1 MAACRGH
8 STVFPCTRVQCV
20 TARSAAAG
28 SPVLQSCCRSPGA
41 WDRRVRSARDAS
53 GREVLDDQRLVARIQ
68 PVPGR
73 LIDSDV
79 QMADP
84 RRVAEGSWALDEND
98 AKIFGM
104 VLNDRPVRGRG
115 RREAA
120 VRPSEAPATSVWRC
134 PAGRAPHGPGRRGNR
149 QREDG
154 TGSKGCAFSGG
165 GHEAAPWRATLRVSV
180 ARGCGL
186 ESRGSAAP

>member
-120 VRPSEAPATSVWRC
+120 VRPS
-134 PAGRAPHGPGRRGNR
+134 
-149 QREDG
+149 D
-154 TGSKGCAFSGG
+154 TGSCDVGLAMSGRSNSARTWAAAATGKGMTAATARSAHYGVALMKLLLGG
-165 GHEAAPWRATLRVSV
+165 
-180 ARGCGL
+180 
-186 ESRGSAAP
+186 